1 MSSISNV
8 SGINPLSTLSQLQSA
23 AGAQRGTTTDGDG
36 GRVHHGHRGGGMG
49 HAVMQALQSLGLNL
63 SQPASP
69 SSQSNAA
76 GTTDSDGDND
86 GSGGASG
93 ASSVRQDLH
102 QFMHALFQAIRSES
116 AGSSDANSAA
126 TTAPSGDPRAAVG
139 SGMAALVSQVSNGS
153 APADL
158 QSAFDKLLKDT
169 QGAAAASSFSNT
181 TGSPASGNAT
191 STVTL
196 QQLLTQLQQTLGY
209 GPASTSDLL
218 GNALTAKG

>member
-1 MSSISNV
+1 MSIANV
-8 SGINPLSTLSQLQSA
+8 RGVNPLSTLSQLQGA
-23 AGAQRGTTTDGDG
+23 AGAQRGTTDGDG

-49 HAVMQALQSLGLNL
+49 HAVMQALQSLGLNP
-63 SQPASP
+63 SQPAS
-69 SSQSNAA
+69 SNSQSNATGA
-76 GTTDSDGDND
+76 TDPDGDND
-86 GSGGASG
+86 GGGGASG

-116 AGSSDANSAA
+116 AGPSAANSASPS
-126 TTAPSGDPRAAVG
+126 APSSDPRAAIG
-139 SGMAALVSQVSNGS
+139 NGMAALVSQVSNGS

-158 QSAFDKLLKDT
+158 QSAFDQLLSDA
-169 QGAAAASSFSNT
+169 QGPAAGSSS
-181 TGSPASGNAT
+181 SNAT
-191 STVTL
+191 DAPAGGDVASTVTL

>member
-1 MSSISNV
+1 MSIGNV

-49 HAVMQALQSLGLNL
+49 HAVMQALQSLGLNV
-63 SQPASP
+63 SQSASS
-69 SSQSNAA
+69 SSQSSVT

-86 GSGGASG
+86 GSSGTSG

-116 AGSSDANSAA
+116 AGPSGANSAA

-139 SGMAALVSQVSNGS
+139 KGMASLVSQVSNGS

-158 QSAFDKLLKDT
+158 QSAFDKLLSDA
-169 QGAAAASSFSNT
+169 QGSAAASSSGNA
-181 TGSPASGNAT
+181 TGSPAGGDTA

>member
-1 MSSISNV
+1 
-8 SGINPLSTLSQLQSA
+8 
-23 AGAQRGTTTDGDG
+23 
-36 GRVHHGHRGGGMG
+36 MG

-63 SQPASP
+63 SQPAS
-69 SSQSNAA
+69 SNSQSNATGA
-76 GTTDSDGDND
+76 TDSDGDSD

-93 ASSVRQDLH
+93 TSSVRQDLH

-116 AGSSDANSAA
+116 AGPSGANSAG
-126 TTAPSGDPRAAVG
+126 TASPSGDPRAAIG
-139 SGMAALVSQVSNGS
+139 NGMAALVSQVSNGS

-158 QSAFDKLLKDT
+158 QSAFDKLLSDA
-169 QGAAAASSFSNT
+169 QGVTAGSSASNI
-181 TGSPASGNAT
+181 TGSQAGGDAT